1 MRAMLGVLREGAP
14 DASLK
19 PMEPVAPEATIAAAQ
34 RAGDPATLAV
44 SGAPALSDPVRFAVG
59 RIVQEGVTNAM
70 RHAPGASAV
79 VVRIDYS
86 DAAVVVTVRNDG
98 VRGTVDG
105 NGFGIRGL
113 MERAA
118 HVGGTV
124 VSGLDADGWWRLRA
138 VLPTHPDRPTAMPD
152 PPAAMAAGASRA

>member
-34 RAGDPATLAV
+34 RAGYPATLAV

-70 RHAPGASAV
+70 RHAPAASAV
-79 VVRIDYS
+79 AVRIDYP
-86 DAAVVVTVRNDG
+86 DAAGVVTVRNDRAPG
-98 VRGTVDG
+98 PVAGTALRTRGR
-105 NGFGIRGL
+105 I
-113 MERAA
+113 
-118 HVGGTV
+118 
-124 VSGLDADGWWRLRA
+124 
-138 VLPTHPDRPTAMPD
+138 D
-152 PPAAMAAGASRA
+152 PA